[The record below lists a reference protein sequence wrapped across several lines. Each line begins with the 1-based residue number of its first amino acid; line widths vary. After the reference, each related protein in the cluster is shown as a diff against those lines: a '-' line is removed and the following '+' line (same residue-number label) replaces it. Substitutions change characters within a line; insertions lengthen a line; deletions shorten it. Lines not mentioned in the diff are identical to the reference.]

1 MAQVNFRIDDNLKSE
16 VEALYKRLGLTLS
29 AAFTLFAHQSLLHRG
44 LPFDVREH
52 GAAIGG
58 RVADRAQI
66 MSELAMCS
74 RYAREHA
81 ERYTGKQVFGGI
93 RERIHAGRRLQG

>member
-29 AAFTLFAHQSLLHRG
+29 AAFTLFAHQSLLHHG
-44 LPFDVREH
+44 LPFEVREH
-52 GAAIGG
+52 GAAIDG

-74 RYAREHA
+74 RYARENA
-81 ERYTGKQVFGGI
+81 ERYTGKQVFGAI